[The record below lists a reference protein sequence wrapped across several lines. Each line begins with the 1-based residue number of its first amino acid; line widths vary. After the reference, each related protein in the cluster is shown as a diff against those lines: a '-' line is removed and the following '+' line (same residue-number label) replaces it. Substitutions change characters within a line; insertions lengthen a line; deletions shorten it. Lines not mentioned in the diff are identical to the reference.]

1 MKFVDVLYQVI
12 RQPRYAQL
20 QLELRR
26 RVLDQL
32 KDYPE
37 QYVSFNFTLEQIGY
51 LGGARALHREIQS
64 ILDHPNRQ
72 IVIELSEMAL
82 HARVNE
88 KVLIEELS
96 QLRTYGYK
104 IALDDFGV
112 ESSNIQ
118 RLQDYPIDIVKID
131 RSLIREVAIPGPTRK
146 MVGSLAALLKS
157 LELAVTVEGIE
168 TQEQA
173 DILNDFGLVIHQGY
187 LYGKPVPPE
196 QLGVQAAESR

>member
-1 MKFVDVLYQVI
+1 M
-12 RQPRYAQL
+12 
-20 QLELRR
+20 E
-26 RVLDQL
+26 QL

-37 QYVSFNFTLEQIGY
+37 QYVSLNFTLEQIGY
-51 LGGARALHREIQS
+51 LGGARDLHHEIQS
-64 ILDHPNRQ
+64 MLDHPNRQ
-72 IVIELSEMAL
+72 IVIELSEKAL

-88 KVLIEELS
+88 EVLIEELS
-96 QLRTYGYK
+96 QLRTDGYK
-104 IALDDFGV
+104 IALDDFGF

-118 RLQDYPIDIVKID
+118 RLQNYPIDIVKID

-146 MVGSLAALLKS
+146 MVGSLAVLLKS

-187 LYGKPVPPE
+187 LYGKPVAPPE
-196 QLGVQAAESR
+196 LGIQAAE

>member
-1 MKFVDVLYQVI
+1 
-12 RQPRYAQL
+12 
-20 QLELRR
+20 
-26 RVLDQL
+26 
-32 KDYPE
+32 
-37 QYVSFNFTLEQIGY
+37 
-51 LGGARALHREIQS
+51 
-64 ILDHPNRQ
+64 
-72 IVIELSEMAL
+72 MAL

-168 TQEQA
+168 SQEQA

-196 QLGVQAAESR
+196 QLGVQAVE

>member
-1 MKFVDVLYQVI
+1 MSKVERGL
-12 RQPRYAQL
+12 
-20 QLELRR
+20 
-26 RVLDQL
+26 
-32 KDYPE
+32 
-37 QYVSFNFTLEQIGY
+37 VS
-51 LGGARALHREIQS
+51 
-64 ILDHPNRQ
+64 PP
-72 IVIELSEMAL
+72 SEA
-82 HARVNE
+82 
-88 KVLIEELS
+88 KI
-96 QLRTYGYK
+96 

-168 TQEQA
+168 NQEQA

-196 QLGVQAAESR
+196 QLGVQAAE